1 MAVLVCGACWRACC
15 VCGKQ
20 VVLLTEDKMGRVD
33 GKKVLITGGAQG
45 LGACFG
51 RMLAAE
57 GAKVVLTDINGDGA
71 EQTAAEI
78 NEGNANAALGLK
90 HDVTSKDD
98 WVTALSEAEK
108 FMGGV
113 SVLINNA
120 GIGTWGN
127 IETESYEGWRN
138 TQAIDVD
145 SIFIGTQLAMPYL
158 KASQPASIINI
169 SSVAGIIADGMML
182 SYNAAKAAV
191 WMMSKSIA
199 LHCARSGYDIRCNSV
214 HPVFTRTPIID
225 PLVQLGGGGEE
236 GEKKLARQIPIGR
249 LAEPEDVGYCVLY
262 LASNESR
269 YVTASEF
276 KIDGGI
282 TAQ

>member
-1 MAVLVCGACWRACC
+1 
-15 VCGKQ
+15 
-20 VVLLTEDKMGRVD
+20 MGRVT
-33 GKKVLITGGAQG
+33 GKKAFITGGAQG
-45 LGACFG
+45 LGACFA

-57 GAKVVLTDINGDGA
+57 GAKVVVTDVNLKGA
-71 EQTAAEI
+71 EKTAADI
-78 NEGNANAALGLK
+78 DAKYPGAASFCH
-90 HDVTSKDD
+90 HDVTKRDE
-98 WVTALSEAEK
+98 WETALGMAAE

-120 GIGTWGN
+120 GVGGWGN
-127 IETESYEGWRN
+127 IETETPENWRR
-138 TQAIDVD
+138 TFEIDVD
-145 SIFIGTQLAMPYL
+145 SIYMGTQLAMPYL

-169 SSVAGIIADGMML
+169 SSVAGMIASAEML

-199 LHCARSGYDIRCNSV
+199 LHCAKAGYDIRCNSV

-225 PLVQLGGGGEE
+225 PLVAMGGGGAG
-236 GEKKLARQIPIGR
+236 GEAKLTRQIPLQR
-249 LAEPEDVGYCVLY
+249 LGEPEDVGYAVLY
-262 LASNESR
+262 LASDESR
-269 YVTASEF
+269 FVTASEF

>member
-1 MAVLVCGACWRACC
+1 
-15 VCGKQ
+15 
-20 VVLLTEDKMGRVD
+20 MGRVQ
-33 GKKVLITGGAQG
+33 GKKVVITGGAQG
-45 LGACFG
+45 LGACFA

-57 GAKVVLTDINGDGA
+57 GAKVFLTDVNVAGA
-71 EQTAAEI
+71 EKTAAEI
-78 NEGNANAALGLK
+78 DAEYPGSASFCH
-90 HDVTSKDD
+90 HDVTKRED
-98 WVTALSEAEK
+98 WETALGMGAE

-120 GIGTWGN
+120 GIGSCGN
-127 IETESYEGWRN
+127 IETETWENWRRTHDIN
-138 TQAIDVD
+138 VD

-158 KASQPASIINI
+158 KESQPASIINI
-169 SSVAGIIADGMML
+169 SSVAGMIADGMML
-182 SYNAAKAAV
+182 SYNTAKAAV
-191 WMMSKSIA
+191 WMMTKSIA

-225 PLVQLGGGGEE
+225 PLVALGGGGEE
-236 GEKKLARQIPIGR
+236 GEKKLVRQIPMRR
-249 LAEPEDVGYCVLY
+249 LGEPEDVGYCVLY
-262 LASNESR
+262 LASDESR

>member
-1 MAVLVCGACWRACC
+1 
-15 VCGKQ
+15 
-20 VVLLTEDKMGRVD
+20 MGRVA
-33 GKKVLITGGAQG
+33 GKKAFITGGAQG

-57 GAKVVLTDINGDGA
+57 GATVALTDINRQGA
-71 EQTAAEI
+71 EETAAAI
-78 NEGNANAALGLK
+78 NRDFPGSAHAFH
-90 HDVTSKDD
+90 HDVTDLGSWRD
-98 WVTALSEAEK
+98 ALEGAAGA
-108 FMGGV
+108 MGGV
-113 SVLINNA
+113 SVLVNNA
-120 GIGTWGN
+120 GIGTFGN
-127 IETESYEGWRN
+127 IETETYENWRRC
-138 TQAIDVD
+138 QEIDVD
-145 SIFIGTQLAMPYL
+145 SIFMGTQAAMPYL

-169 SSVAGIIADGMML
+169 SSVAGLIADGMML

-225 PLVQLGGGGEE
+225 PLIAMGGGGAD
-236 GEKKLARQIPIGR
+236 GEKKLVRQIPLKR
-249 LAEPEDVGYCVLY
+249 LGEPEDVGYAVLY
-262 LASNESR
+262 LASDESR
-269 YVTASEF
+269 FVTAAEF